1 MLFCEKEDCKFRS
14 KTKCK
19 NFTLGGEPA
28 YKCKAKHTLIS
39 FYADGCSDTFIPADN
54 TCSCLTYRKKGE

>member
-19 NFTLGGEPA
+19 NFMLGGKPA
-28 YKCKAKHTLIS
+28 YKCKAKHILIS
-39 FYADGCSDTFIPADN
+39 FYSDGSSDTFIHADN
-54 TCSCLTYRKKGE
+54 ICSCLTYRKKEE

>member
-19 NFTLGGEPA
+19 NFALGDEPA
-28 YKCKAKHTLIS
+28 YNAKLSIRLLVFMLMVLVIHLYLLI
-39 FYADGCSDTFIPADN
+39 I
-54 TCSCLTYRKKGE
+54 LVVV

>member
-19 NFTLGGEPA
+19 NFMLGGKPA
-28 YKCKAKHTLIS
+28 YKCKAKHILIS
-39 FYADGCSDTFIPADN
+39 FYSDGSSDTFIPVIH
-54 TCSCLTYRKKGE
+54 LYLLIILVVV